1 MWELL
6 QLGCDVVAAGCSL
19 MAVMG
24 FVAFVGWLFGS
35 IAFVRAALNTPTSK
49 TSSPRRHLRLVSSRN
64 GNGNG
69 KLKPSI
75 KYA

>member
-24 FVAFVGWLFGS
+24 FVAFVGWLFGAHVEDVLPS
-35 IAFVRAALNTPTSK
+35 EA
-49 TSSPRRHLRLVSSRN
+49 SSPRFVSQRQRQREVEALHQVCMTLA
-64 GNGNG
+64 G
-69 KLKPSI
+69 
-75 KYA
+75 